1 MDKYTFNPCDE
12 CKYGIDRRDGS
23 GSDRMCKICE
33 FQELLRRAQP
43 ENKPCTD
50 CSGIIYRQT
59 NSGKIVPADQRCTEK
74 ITPPC
79 YQPDGDGC
87 AYQTSGDGN
96 EPIDKC
102 QECPLCYS
110 DKVRH
115 ITNNP
120 LTLDELREMEG
131 EPVWV
136 ETGEISIGE
145 QIIGCWEILEKLT
158 KTPVEAFWFTRRKI
172 GFTEITYGK
181 TWLAYRYKPEEETQ

>member
-1 MDKYTFNPCDE
+1 MDKYMFNPCDE

-23 GSDRMCKICE
+23 GGDRMCKICE

-43 ENKPCTD
+43 ENKPCAD

-59 NSGKIVPADQRCTEK
+59 NSGKIVPADQRCVAK

-87 AYQTSGDGN
+87 AYQTCGEGN

-115 ITNNP
+115 VTNKP
-120 LTLDELREMEG
+120 LTLEELREMGG
-131 EPVWV
+131 EPVWI
-136 ETGEISIGE
+136 ESDGFMGARW
-145 QIIGCWEILEKLT
+145 QIIRCVDDKSTWL
-158 KTPVEAFWFTRRKI
+158 R
-172 GFTEITYGK
+172 GFPALKNEDYGK
-181 TWLAYRYKPEEETQ
+181 TWLAYRYKPEDETQ